1 MRDTTLQLQIH
12 GRDVRPADFSLTY
25 PGVTVDSVVRL
36 DGSPNWQYVYLTV
49 SPEAQPG
56 IMKLEW
62 REGKRKVVKRIRTAR
77 PQGLRKVRKDL
88 PPEMCCI

>member
-1 MRDTTLQLQIH
+1 M
-12 GRDVRPADFSLTY
+12 RPADFSLTY

-62 REGKRKVVKRIRTAR
+62 REGKRKVVKEFELRAR
-77 PQGLRKVRKDL
+77 KAQKGAKGFTGNTD
-88 PPEMCCI
+88 CCFRNGDRPCNNR